1 MPYGEIAKQYTREQ
15 IAKRKAALKLAR
27 DIQKKTDALIKKYL
41 NNPRLKAAGA
51 PISFTTKQAVEFAK
65 CADDPLYFIERYVK
79 IVNLDEGLIPIKLY
93 PKQREM
99 IELVHAHQ
107 KSIIKAARQVGK
119 TTTLGVGYILWYI
132 LFNSDKKVGILANK
146 EDTAQEILNR
156 IRIAYCHLPLWIQQ
170 GVIDGGWNKTSIE
183 LENGSGVL
191 AASTS
196 SSAIRGWSINFLYL
210 DEFAHV
216 PPNVANEFFA
226 SVFPTISSG
235 RTTKMVI
242 TSTPKGLNQFY
253 ALYRGSELK
262 PGEKGFNGFASASY
276 DWTMVPW
283 RDQKWADEQLATF
296 GEELFEQEYLCEFHG
311 SSGTLI
317 SGKFLRNMAW
327 ITPLE
332 KKMSSKPGIEDHKLF
347 IYTKPVPGHVYLVSV
362 DTSHGKE
369 LDDSAFVV
377 IDITE
382 APYRIVARFADNSI
396 SPYLYPQV
404 VVQIAKHYNSAW
416 ILAENNDVGD
426 KVIHIIT
433 QDLEY
438 ENVIYTTDY
447 RGGKLVGDIG
457 GKTAGVRTTPKVK
470 RQGCMILKTLIES
483 TQLIVE
489 DYSIIEQF
497 GTFIMRPNRTYAA
510 DEGKR
515 DDLVMTLVIFAW
527 LTSQDYFKSLADIDF
542 RKRIFEEKNQ
552 AIEQDLPPAPVLP
565 KAMQAKIPGL
575 PQNFYK
581 DQGVIWEIVGNP
593 DDDGAIGPE
602 DLYEGPHPNEM
613 WDNIPD
619 VINTN
624 DKRILPKEEDSD

>member
-1 MPYGEIAKQYTREQ
+1 MPYGEIAKQYSKEQ
-15 IAKRKAALKLAR
+15 IAKRKAALKAAR

-51 PISFTTKQAVEFAK
+51 AINLTQKQLLEYEK
-65 CADDPLYFIERYVK
+65 CRLDPLYFIERYVK
-79 IVNLDEGLIPIKLY
+79 IVNLDQGLISIKLY
-93 PKQREM
+93 PKQKEM
-99 IELVHAHQ
+99 IDLVHKNQ
-107 KSIIKAARQVGK
+107 KTIIKAARQVGK
-119 TTTLGVGYILWYI
+119 TTTLGVGYILWYV
-132 LFNSDKKVGILANK
+132 LFNADKKVGILANK

-156 IRIAYCHLPLWIQQ
+156 LRVAYCNLPLWIQQ
-170 GVIDGGWNKTSIE
+170 GVADGGWNKTTIE
-183 LENGSGVL
+183 LENGSSVMSS
-191 AASTS
+191 STS
-196 SSAIRGWSINFLYL
+196 SAAIRGWSINFLYL

-235 RTTKMVI
+235 KTTKMVI
-242 TSTPKGLNQFY
+242 TSTPKGLNMFY

-262 PGEKGFNGFASASY
+262 PGEKGYNGFVSASY

-283 RDQKWADEQLATF
+283 RDQKWADEQFGTF

-327 ITPLE
+327 VSPL
-332 KKMSSKPGIEDHKLF
+332 KRMMCTAPNIQDHKLF
-347 IYTKPVPGHVYLVSV
+347 VYKDAEPNRSYLISV

-369 LDDSAFVV
+369 LDDSAFSV

-382 APYRIVARFADNSI
+382 APYRVVARFKDNSI
-396 SPYLYPQV
+396 SPYQYPTV
-404 VVQIAKHYNSAW
+404 VVATAKHYNNAW

-447 RGGKLVGDIG
+447 RGGKMVGDIG
-457 GKTAGVRTTPKVK
+457 GKTPGVRTTPKTK

-489 DYSIIEQF
+489 DFDTIEQF
-497 GTFIMRPNRTYAA
+497 GTFIMRPNKTYAA
-510 DEGKR
+510 DDGKR

-542 RKRIFEEKNQ
+542 RKRIFDSKN
-552 AIEQDLPPAPVLP
+552 AVIEQELPPAPVVTP
-565 KAMQAKIPGL
+565 RYETKVPGL
-575 PQNFYK
+575 PSAFFK
-581 DQGVIWEIVGNP
+581 EAGTIWEIVSNP
-593 DDDGAIGPE
+593 DNDGAISPE
-602 DLYEGPHPNEM
+602 DLYEGPHPDEM
-613 WDNIPD
+613 WEQHPD
-619 VINTN
+619 EIWNTN
-624 DKRILPKEEDSD
+624 KSILPKDN